1 MKTVLFSP
9 VFNQAQE
16 FPRVLDELKSMALP
30 CDEVLLINNG
40 SSDGSEE
47 MVHKSGYPYLDIP
60 KNRGVGHSYIV
71 AIDWA
76 MAHGFDVLVALASNG
91 KMLPDEMGRLLAPIL
106 AGEAEYVT
114 GSRFLEG
121 GRSPNLPAFR
131 ERSIPLVNGLVRTLT
146 GVALT
151 DATCGY
157 RAYALDLVRR
167 ANFNWRAPWLWTYS
181 FEYYLYA
188 KVLLDHRI
196 NWKEVPVTMRY
207 PPKGHRYSKI
217 CPGRDWWAM
226 LNPWIVARVDGK
238 GFAPREKHSAL
249 L

>member
-1 MKTVLFSP
+1 MLT
-9 VFNQAQE
+9 
-16 FPRVLDELKSMALP
+16 FPRTEASATATSSLSTGRWHTASMSWSRSP
-30 CDEVLLINNG
+30 
-40 SSDGSEE
+40 
-47 MVHKSGYPYLDIP
+47 PT
-60 KNRGVGHSYIV
+60 
-71 AIDWA
+71 
-76 MAHGFDVLVALASNG
+76 
-91 KMLPDEMGRLLAPIL
+91 GRCCPTRWGALLAPIL

-238 GFAPREKHSAL
+238 GFAPREIGEDRRMSRKVM
-249 L
+249 